1 MISAMNTSTAA
12 GQRKALGE
20 FLRRQRAKLQ
30 PAAVGLPTGLR
41 RRTPGLRR
49 EELAALSGMSAT
61 WYSWVEQ
68 GRPVSLSVGA
78 LARLAMAL
86 RLSRAERAYLFEL
99 AGRRDPSEA
108 SEDEEPRL
116 PQGLE
121 RIVTAL
127 PMPAYVLDRSWR
139 AVAWN
144 PPAKKLFVGWL
155 DQPQRKSLL
164 EYIFL
169 EPAAKRLISD
179 WENRARRI
187 LAEFRVDFARHM
199 DDADLRAQVAELT
212 QRSAAFAR
220 IWDEHAVLGREGGE
234 RGFNHPD
241 PAFRRFEQT
250 GFTLASH
257 PDLKLMVL
265 TPISASPTKG
275 AASEG
280 KARPSARNRAR

>member
-1 MISAMNTSTAA
+1 MNATAA
-12 GQRKALGE
+12 AGPRKTLGE

-30 PAAVGLPTGLR
+30 PAAVGLPASTR

-49 EELAALSGMSAT
+49 EELAALSGISAT

-78 LARLAMAL
+78 LARLATAL
-86 RLSRAERAYLFEL
+86 RLSRAERTYLFEL
-99 AGRRDPSEA
+99 AGRRDPSEPGL
-108 SEDEEPRL
+108 DEEPL

-155 DQPQRKSLL
+155 DQRQRRSLL

-169 EPAAKRLISD
+169 EPAARRLISD

-220 IWDEHAVLGREGGE
+220 IWEEHAVLGREGGE
-234 RGFNHPD
+234 RSFNHSD
-241 PAFRRFEQT
+241 PGFRRFEQT

-275 AASEG
+275 AASAG
-280 KARPSARNRAR
+280 KAKPSGRRRSG

>member
-1 MISAMNTSTAA
+1 MNAPA
-12 GQRKALGE
+12 QRRALGQ
-20 FLRRQRAKLQ
+20 FLRQQRAKLQ
-30 PAAVGLPTGLR
+30 PAAVGIPAGVR

-49 EELAALSGMSAT
+49 EEVAALSGISAT
-61 WYSWVEQ
+61 WYSWIEQ

-78 LARLAMAL
+78 LMRLAVAL
-86 RLSRAERAYLFEL
+86 CLSRAERAYLFEL
-99 AGRRDPSEA
+99 AGRRDPSSA
-108 SEDEEPRL
+108 GKDEDPLL
-116 PQGLE
+116 PQGLG

-127 PMPAYVLDRSWR
+127 AMPAYVLDRSWR

-144 PPAKKLFVGWL
+144 APAKKLFVGWL
-155 DQPQRKSLL
+155 DQPRPQSLL

-199 DDADLRAQVAELT
+199 DDPDLRAQVADLA
-212 QRSAAFAR
+212 QRSATFAR
-220 IWDEHAVLGREGGE
+220 IWEEHAVLDREGGE
-234 RGFNHPD
+234 RAFNHSD

-250 GFTLASH
+250 GFTLANN

-265 TPISASPTKG
+265 TPISASPSKRITS
-275 AASEG
+275 AR
-280 KARPSARNRAR
+280 KAKPSAWRRSK

>member
-1 MISAMNTSTAA
+1 MNAA
-12 GQRKALGE
+12 AQRKALGE

-30 PAAVGLPTGLR
+30 PAAVGLPAGLR

-78 LARLAMAL
+78 IVRLAVAL

-99 AGRRDPSEA
+99 AGRRDPSEPG
-108 SEDEEPRL
+108 EDEEPRL
-116 PQGLE
+116 PQGLAG
-121 RIVTAL
+121 IVRAL

-144 PPAKKLFVGWL
+144 PPAKKLFIGWL
-155 DQPQRKSLL
+155 DRPQRRSLL

-169 EPAAKRLISD
+169 EPAAKHLISD
-179 WENRARRI
+179 WDNRARRI

-199 DDADLRAQVAELT
+199 DDAELRAQVAELT
-212 QRSAAFAR
+212 QQSAAFAR
-220 IWDEHAVLGREGGE
+220 IWEEHAVLGREGGE

-250 GFTLASH
+250 GFTLANH

-265 TPISASPTKG
+265 TPIPASPAR
-275 AASEG
+275 AAVSAG
-280 KARPSARNRAR
+280 KARPSTRRRSG